1 MNKKITLAT
10 LALGAALTI
19 NAQKFEG
26 IGLTPAMGWN
36 SWNTFACDI
45 NEQLVKDVADKF
57 VELGLK
63 DAGYEYVI
71 IDDGW
76 MEMERDENLNL
87 VPSKE
92 KFPNGIKAVAD
103 YVHSKGLKFGIY
115 NSAGWNT
122 CAGYPGTRGYEY
134 IDAKNYAAWEV
145 DFIKYDW
152 CGTDNLN
159 AAGAYSTM
167 SKAIK
172 AAGRP
177 ILFKIC
183 EWGDNDPWLWA
194 EPLGHSWRIRGDIVD
209 CWECELSHGNW
220 SSWGIWPII
229 RMRKNIRE
237 YSGPGHFNDF
247 DMMEVGNGF
256 SPAEDRVHFAMWC
269 MLSSPL
275 ILGNDIR
282 SMSKETTALVTN
294 KELIAVNQDSL
305 GVQGFRFMNEGGI
318 EVWAKPLA
326 NDEWAIAFVNMNNAE
341 NTVNFDWKKHIIEDG
356 WLGRRVD
363 ALNKTY
369 SVRELFSHKDLA
381 DTNTPI
387 KQKLGAHDI
396 IVVRLK

>member
-177 ILFKIC
+177 IMFNIC

-194 EPLGHSWRIRGDIVD
+194 EPLGHSWRISGDIVD